1 MILNGYQGI
10 SEAQVAITSIRQ
22 GESFKDVTD
31 GSIYQLLSITHDGRS
46 YVVQVRDYADGEVTE
61 LHYDGYDKFIRVAN
75 PPQMP
80 AARTTH
86 RKNLELFCR
95 YTKLNL
101 NPIYNSDTY
110 REVSG
115 ASYKE
120 ITAKIK
126 SYNKKFDQHAVAT
139 YNADQ
144 DSIIIRL

>member
-1 MILNGYQGI
+1 MILNGYLGI

-46 YVVQVRDYADGEVTE
+46 YVVQVRDYADGETTE
-61 LHYDGYDKFIRVAN
+61 LHYDGYDKFIRIAD

-80 AARTTH
+80 AARTTP
-86 RKNLELFCR
+86 RKNLELFCG
-95 YTKLNL
+95 YTELNL
-101 NPIYNSDTY
+101 NPVYNSDTY

-120 ITAKIK
+120 VTAKIK
-126 SYNKKFDQHAVAT
+126 SYNKKFNQQAVAT
-139 YNADQ
+139 YNRDQ